1 MPFVATFSIDPVQAE
16 KEKREVIFKVILTI
30 FGVDK
35 SRGDVVA
42 IVAVNNGEASKVKFL
57 GTDPLLA
64 TSSNL
69 TTLGPST
76 INPGAWI
83 SYHKVCCNISKC

>member
-1 MPFVATFSIDPVQAE
+1 VLQQIQFRPRQE
-16 KEKREVIFKVILTI
+16 KGTI

-76 INPGAWI
+76 INPAAWI
-83 SYHKVCCNISKC
+83 SYHKGMLQHF